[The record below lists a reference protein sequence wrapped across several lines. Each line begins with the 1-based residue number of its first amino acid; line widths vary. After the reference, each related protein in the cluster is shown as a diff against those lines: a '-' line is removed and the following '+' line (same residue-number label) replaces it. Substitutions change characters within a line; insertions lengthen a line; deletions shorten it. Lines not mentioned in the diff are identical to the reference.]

1 LGFSNE
7 DNLMLNVNAV
17 AKSPLSS
24 VLKSRWLRVGIPVV
38 ILLFGFGGFGA
49 KFLRLKADERFP
61 WKALPSQSEL
71 ITQRVVRQTIPLSI
85 VANGT
90 VNSSRLINLSPKTA
104 GALKTLRVQE
114 GDRVREGQVLA
125 TMDDANLLGEMTQM
139 QGQLAQQEANLQALI
154 AGNRPEDIAKAE
166 AQLAE
171 AEANLQQL
179 RSGNRPQD
187 IAQSAARLQQAQA
200 TLQQSETDVQRHQYL
215 YREGAIA
222 RETLDQKITDRA
234 VARTQVTEA
243 EQGLALQKAGTR
255 SEEIDQAQA
264 RVDQQAQ
271 AVALLKAGTRQ
282 EEIDQALAQV
292 QSARGALQTVES
304 QLKDTQIVAP
314 FDGTVLKKYADV
326 GSFVSPSVSG
336 GTGTSSASI
345 LLLANDRLQVVVNL
359 SEAQIAQVKLG
370 QSVTIKADALPNEKF
385 TGQVEQIAPQASV
398 AQNVT
403 SFEVR
408 VAIDASDKA
417 ASEAALKVGMN
428 VEAEFAVGQLE
439 NALVLPNAAVVRR
452 AEGTGVY
459 VLGRD
464 SSGKLRGKPVFQP
477 IQTGITAGTQTE
489 VKSGLKENEQVL
501 LSPPE
506 EPAAGSAGI
515 SLPKAPAQ

>member
-1 LGFSNE
+1 
-7 DNLMLNVNAV
+7 MLRVNA
-17 AKSPLSS
+17 AIKSPLSS
-24 VLKSRWLRVGIPVV
+24 VLKSRWFRVGIPVV
-38 ILLFGFGGFGA
+38 LLLFGLGGFGA
-49 KFLRLKADERFP
+49 KFLSMRAEER
-61 WKALPSQSEL
+61 SRSEL
-71 ITQRVVRQTIPLSI
+71 ITQRVVRQTIPITI

-90 VNSSRLINLSPKTA
+90 VNSSRSINLSPKTA
-104 GALKTLRVQE
+104 GVLKTLRVKE

-125 TMDDANLLGEMTQM
+125 TMDDANLLGEISQM

-187 IAQSAARLQQAQA
+187 IAQSAARLAQAQA

-222 RETLDQKITDRA
+222 QETLDQKITDRA

-243 EQGLALQKAGTR
+243 EQGLALQEAGTR
-255 SEEIDQAQA
+255 PEEIDQAQA
-264 RVDQQAQ
+264 KVDQQAQ

-282 EEIDQALAQV
+282 EEIDQARAQV
-292 QSARGALQTVES
+292 QSARGSLQTVES

-336 GTGTSSASI
+336 GTGTTSSASI
-345 LLLANDRLQVVVNL
+345 LLLASDRLQVVVNL

-370 QSVTIKADALPNEKF
+370 QSVEIKADALPNEKF
-385 TGQVEQIAPQASV
+385 TGKVEQIAPQASV
-398 AQNVT
+398 TQNVT

-408 VAIDASDKA
+408 VAIDVPNKSAK
-417 ASEAALKVGMN
+417 AALKVGMN

-464 SSGKLRGKPVFQP
+464 SSGRLRGKPVFQP
-477 IQTGITAGTQTE
+477 IQTGMTAGTQTE
-489 VKSGLKENEQVL
+489 VKSGLKENEEVL

-506 EPAAGSAGI
+506 EPPAESSGI